1 MIQPYL
7 RIAPSDKRGRGVFTD
22 RNIPEGTIIETSPVI
37 VLSPKDRKILEE
49 TKLYHYVFEWGV
61 SKKKAGM
68 ALGYV
73 SMYNHSYNANCEYEM
88 DYEAENI
95 SIKTV
100 RRIMKGEELYIN
112 YNAVYNDETPV
123 WFDVK

>member
-7 RIAPSDKRGRGVFTD
+7 KVAYSEKRGRGVFTD
-22 RNIPEGTIIETSPVI
+22 KSIPAGTIIETSPVI
-37 VLSPKDRKILEE
+37 VLTAKDRKILEA

-61 SKKKAGM
+61 RKRQAGM

-73 SMYNHSYNANCEYEM
+73 SMYNHAYEANCEYEM
-88 DYEAENI
+88 DYDAENI

-100 RRIMKGEELYIN
+100 RKIAKGEELYIN

>member
-7 RIAPSDKRGRGVFTD
+7 KVAYSEKRGRGVFTD
-22 RNIPEGTIIETSPVI
+22 KSIPAGTIIETSPVI
-37 VLSPKDRKILEE
+37 VLTAKDRKILEA

-61 SKKKAGM
+61 RKRQAGM

-73 SMYNHSYNANCEYEM
+73 SMYNHAYEANCEYEM
-88 DYEAENI
+88 DYDAENI

-100 RRIMKGEELYIN
+100 RKISKGEELYIN

>member
-1 MIQPYL
+1 MLQPYL
-7 RIAPSDKRGRGVFTD
+7 RVAVSESRGRGVFTD
-22 RNIPEGTIIETSPVI
+22 KNIPEGTTIEISPVI
-37 VLSPKDRKILEE
+37 VLTPKDRKILEQ
-49 TKLYHYVFEWGV
+49 TKLYYYVFEWGV
-61 SKKKAGM
+61 SKRKAAM

-95 SIKTV
+95 AIKTV
-100 RRIMKGEELYIN
+100 RKIMKGEELFIN
-112 YNAVYNDETPV
+112 YNAVYNNETPV

>member
-1 MIQPYL
+1 MLQPYL
-7 RIAPSDKRGRGVFTD
+7 RIATSQSRGRGVFTD
-22 RNIPEGTIIETSPVI
+22 RNIPEGTTIEISPVI
-37 VLSPKDRKILEE
+37 VLSPKDRKILEQ

-95 SIKTV
+95 AIKTV
-100 RRIMKGEELYIN
+100 RKILKGEELFIN
-112 YNAVYNDETPV
+112 YNAVHNNETPV